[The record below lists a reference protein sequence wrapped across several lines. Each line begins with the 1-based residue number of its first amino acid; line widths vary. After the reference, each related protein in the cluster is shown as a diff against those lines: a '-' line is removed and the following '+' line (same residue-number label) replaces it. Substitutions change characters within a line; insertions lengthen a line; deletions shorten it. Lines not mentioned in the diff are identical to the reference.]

1 MVEKELSSQLEL
13 DNEEIERDFVSMREI
28 TSIYTG
34 KKFLGCK
41 WVFTIKY
48 KKNCAMKRYKVR
60 LMEKSYTYLLDRL
73 PINIYS
79 SNQDEHN
86 ANFVVFSYPL

>member
-48 KKNCAMKRYKVR
+48 KKKLRNEEV
-60 LMEKSYTYLLDRL
+60 
-73 PINIYS
+73 
-79 SNQDEHN
+79 
-86 ANFVVFSYPL
+86 